1 MPTDAQLTQ
10 LMRDFQRIKEKVEV
24 LNANRGGSGY
34 PRAGVRRE
42 DFNAIAALAK
52 TMQSAQVTSAPTAT
66 DFNALQKDV
75 AALYGAL
82 VQVSNILGNRTD

>member
-10 LMRDFQRIKEKVEV
+10 LIRDFQRVKEKVEL
-24 LNANRGGSGY
+24 LNANRGASGY

-42 DFNAIAALAK
+42 DFTAIAQLASS
-52 TMQSAQVTSAPTAT
+52 MQSAQVTSAPTAA

-75 AALYGAL
+75 AAIYGAL
-82 VQVSNILGNRTD
+82 VQVSNLLGNRTD